1 MADKDLNELLGGVFD
16 SFSNLTKNEAA
27 TLTSIDSAAIDL
39 DKLIEDNIY
48 GLLVLDEL
56 SIQQIALL
64 NVLLKGRK
72 T

>member
-16 SFSNLTKNEAA
+16 SFSNLTKNETA

-48 GLLVLDEL
+48 GLLALDEL

>member
-16 SFSNLTKNEAA
+16 SFSSLTKNEAA

-48 GLLVLDEL
+48 GLLALDEL

>member
-16 SFSNLTKNEAA
+16 SFSSLTKNETA

-48 GLLVLDEL
+48 GLLALDEL

-64 NVLLKGRK
+64 NALLKGRK

>member
-16 SFSNLTKNEAA
+16 SFGNLTKNETA

-48 GLLVLDEL
+48 GLLGLDEL

-64 NVLLKGRK
+64 NALLKGRK

>member
-1 MADKDLNELLGGVFD
+1 MADKDINELLGGVFD
-16 SFSNLTKNEAA
+16 SFSNLTKNETA

-48 GLLVLDEL
+48 GLLALDEL

>member
-16 SFSNLTKNEAA
+16 SFSNLTKNETA
-27 TLTSIDSAAIDL
+27 TLTSIDSTAIDL
-39 DKLIEDNIY
+39 DKLIEDTIY

-64 NVLLKGRK
+64 NALLKGRK

>member
-16 SFSNLTKNEAA
+16 SFSSLTKNETA

-48 GLLVLDEL
+48 GLLALDEL

>member
-16 SFSNLTKNEAA
+16 SFSNLTKNETA
-27 TLTSIDSAAIDL
+27 TLTSIDSTAIDL

-48 GLLVLDEL
+48 GLLALDEL

-64 NVLLKGRK
+64 NALLKGRK

>member
-1 MADKDLNELLGGVFD
+1 MADKDINELLGGVFD
-16 SFSNLTKNEAA
+16 SFSSLTKNEAA

-48 GLLVLDEL
+48 GLLALDEL